1 MNDAIKLQLSASIDG
16 ELPENESELLL
27 RRLGQ
32 DSALRQQAEEY
43 LAIGRA
49 LRGERDVTGMGELR
63 GRIASS
69 LGGEPLPEVQVETFV
84 PSRIMRPVAGVAI
97 AASVAVLALIG
108 LRQIGGIDE
117 GDLVNISEE
126 FAAVAIDDS
135 SMYTEQLPSE
145 FITDGPSDM
154 VTQYYRQHEE
164 RSSGTGANILTRL
177 VTLELR
183 EGELVEIEPQPI
195 EQTEDSDSSNA
206 ASTETPDVQSD

>member
-1 MNDAIKLQLSASIDG
+1 MNDAIKLQLSAFIDG

-27 RRLGQ
+27 RRLSQ

-49 LRGERDVTGMGELR
+49 LRGERDVPGMGDLR
-63 GRIASS
+63 GRIASG
-69 LGGEPLPEVQVETFV
+69 LGVEPLPEAQVETFV
-84 PSRIMRPVAGVAI
+84 PSRFMRPVAGIAI
-97 AASVAVLALIG
+97 AASVAVVALIG
-108 LRQIGGIDE
+108 LRQVGGIDE
-117 GDLVNISEE
+117 GDLEGVNAE

-135 SMYTEQLPSE
+135 SMYTEQLSTE
-145 FITDGPSDM
+145 FVTDGPSDM

-183 EGELVEIEPQPI
+183 EGELVEIAPQPI
-195 EQTEDSDSSNA
+195 EQIEESESNDA
-206 ASTETPDVQSD
+206 ASIESPDVQSD

>member
-1 MNDAIKLQLSASIDG
+1 MNDAIKLQLSAFIDG

-49 LRGERDVTGMGELR
+49 LRGEREVPGMGELR
-63 GRIASS
+63 GRINSG
-69 LGGEPLPEVQVETFV
+69 LGVEPLPEAHVETFV
-84 PSRIMRPVAGVAI
+84 PSKFMRPVAGIAI
-97 AASVAVLALIG
+97 AASVAVVALIG
-108 LRQIGGIDE
+108 LRQVGGIGE
-117 GDLVNISEE
+117 VDLDDVSAE

-135 SMYTEQLPSE
+135 SMYTEQLSTE
-145 FITDGPSDM
+145 FVTDGPSDM

-164 RSSGTGANILTRL
+164 RSSGSGANILTRL

-195 EQTEDSDSSNA
+195 EQTEESESTDA
-206 ASTETPDVQSD
+206 ATSESPDVQSD